1 MYLNCLT
8 RLIPR
13 FLNFRAAG
21 TPYLLRPGSGFAA
34 GRTRLCC
41 DRRSVAVRLRPGDSV
56 EALSA
61 ARVRVLELEGAIA
74 IGRLGD
80 GRIPPGRAQIS
91 SPGQAIRNTWR
102 ALARDLDVAVR
113 EFNYRTNK
121 RLIGKRGAPRQ
132 AIARDRKQVI
142 THGSRAACGL
152 AHSDASVVSGGVA
165 HPINQRLAG
174 GKGVGII
181 VGR

>member
-21 TPYLLRPGSGFAA
+21 TPYLLRA
-34 GRTRLCC
+34 GQRVCC
-41 DRRSVAVRLRPGDSV
+41 RAHAPLLRPEIGRSPLRPGDSV

-61 ARVRVLELEGAIA
+61 ARIRVLELEGAIA
-74 IGRLGD
+74 IGRLSD

-91 SPGQAIRNTWR
+91 SPDQAIRNTWR

-152 AHSDASVVSGGVA
+152 AHSDASVVSGGSGHA
-165 HPINQRLAG
+165 INQRLAG